1 MTTSAVNSISN
12 FMSDISTQE
21 IKKVKINGE
30 TELRNTVKSPDTFE
44 TKSENNDLLRVIND
58 KVALQNAET
67 AVNKSLLSYFN
78 EKISFSIDDKT
89 QKTVIKIIDK
99 KTEEVVK
106 QYPAQEFLDMVHALN
121 KAAKIVLKDLP
132 KYM

>member
-1 MTTSAVNSISN
+1 MTTSSVNPISN
-12 FMSDISTQE
+12 FMADVSTQE
-21 IKKVKINGE
+21 IKKVKLSNE
-30 TELRNTVKSPDTFE
+30 TE
-44 TKSENNDLLRVIND
+44 TKSPVTSSEYIQSKSEKTDLLRVIND
-58 KVALQNAET
+58 ELALKNAEN
-67 AVNKSLLSYFN
+67 AVNESLLSYFN

-99 KTEEVVK
+99 KTDEVVK

-121 KAAKIVLKDLP
+121 KAAKLVLKDIP

>member
-78 EKISFSIDDKT
+78 EKISFSIIL
-89 QKTVIKIIDK
+89 V
-99 KTEEVVK
+99 
-106 QYPAQEFLDMVHALN
+106 
-121 KAAKIVLKDLP
+121 
-132 KYM
+132 